1 MNLKDMLDVSPEVRD
16 AVRFGHA
23 VVALSTTALAH
34 SIPAPHRAA
43 FASDTEAAVR
53 GGGAVPAWTA
63 VLDGVLHVGL
73 SPAQLG
79 RICREPM
86 AKITRR
92 DLPAAAALHQTGAT
106 SASAAL
112 VLASLAGI
120 RFFAAGGIGGVR
132 GADVSSDLRELCRT
146 PVAVVCSGVK
156 LAKNAS
162 ATLEYLE
169 TEGIP
174 VVGMGTREFP
184 AYLCRTSGLALDC
197 SVEREADAARIA
209 KACWDLGFGGGV
221 LLANPAPEHACLEPD
236 EADRVLGEALGQAQ
250 TQNVCG
256 KRLTPF
262 LLAQAAQLTD
272 GRALDAAQA
281 LLLNNARC
289 AARIAHEY
297 ARL

>member
-1 MNLKDMLDVSPEVRD
+1 M
-16 AVRFGHA
+16 
-23 VVALSTTALAH
+23 
-34 SIPAPHRAA
+34 
-43 FASDTEAAVR
+43 
-53 GGGAVPAWTA
+53 
-63 VLDGVLHVGL
+63 
-73 SPAQLG
+73 
-79 RICREPM
+79 
-86 AKITRR
+86 
-92 DLPAAAALHQTGAT
+92 
-106 SASAAL
+106 SA
-112 VLASLAGI
+112 
-120 RFFAAGGIGGVR
+120 
-132 GADVSSDLRELCRT
+132 DLRELCRT

-169 TEGIP
+169 TEGVP

-197 SVEREADAARIA
+197 SVERETDAARIA

-221 LLANPAPEHACLEPD
+221 LLVNPAPEHACLEPD
-236 EADRVLGEALGQAQ
+236 EAERVLGEALGQAQ